1 MAQVATG
8 TTWSAGGFTDIHK
21 PFIERGGL
29 QAVMM
34 RDNRGAD
41 TDMSP
46 FEADC
51 TTVAWSPLAVDSGIR
66 PDLFIRPKV
75 GGKYTYNTAPND
87 GWFHLGCNT
96 EKGGAERDPSTKSD
110 DLLVLQS
117 KFPVDTEITEKAYS
131 VRFEAVH
138 NADPLIHRLES
149 ELPLCDAAGVPL
161 FPLPGA
167 ANYGAGPLLDAASA
181 EYQLL
186 LLFARQTSGGFI
198 YRIEGYPAVKL
209 DNEDKKQRSKT
220 DADTANL
227 TYKVLPNEYFMVPDP
242 YWDGTGTR
250 KLVPGYF
257 YVWMGGPGWDA
268 MKDDSGS

>member
-8 TTWSAGGFTDIHK
+8 TSWSAGGFTDIHK

-51 TTVAWSPLAVDSGIR
+51 VTVNWSPIATDGNIR

-75 GGKYTYNTAPND
+75 GGKYVYNEAPND
-87 GWFHLGCNT
+87 GWFHIGCNT
-96 EKGGAERDPSTKSD
+96 EDGGAERKPDTKSD
-110 DLLVLQS
+110 DLKVLQS
-117 KFPVDTEITEKAYS
+117 KFPVDSEVTDKAYS

-138 NADPLIHRLES
+138 TADPLIQRLEA
-149 ELPLCDAAGVPL
+149 EQPLCDANGVPL
-161 FPLPGA
+161 VPLPGEA
-167 ANYGAGPLLDAASA
+167 GYGSGPLMDADSP

-186 LLFARQTSGGFI
+186 ALYARRTSGGFI
-198 YRIEGYPAVKL
+198 YQIEGYPAVKL
-209 DNEDKKQRSKT
+209 DDQDKKQRSKT
-220 DADTANL
+220 DPDTANL

-242 YWDGTGTR
+242 NWDGTGTR

-257 YVWMGGPGWDA
+257 YVWMGGPGWNA
-268 MKDDSGS
+268 MAPAGS

>member
-1 MAQVATG
+1 MAQPLTG
-8 TTWSAGGFTDIHK
+8 TSWSAGGFTDIHK

-29 QAVMM
+29 QAVMI
-34 RDNRGAD
+34 RDNRAAA

-46 FEADC
+46 FESDC
-51 TTVAWSPLAVDSGIR
+51 TTVKWSPLAQDGQIR

-75 GGKYTYNTAPND
+75 AGKYVYNTDPNE
-87 GWFHLGCNT
+87 GFFHLGCNT
-96 EKGGAERDPSTKSD
+96 EDGGAERAPDVKSD
-110 DLLVLQS
+110 DMMVLQS
-117 KFPVDTEITEKAYS
+117 KFPVDSEVTEKAYS

-138 NADPLIHRLES
+138 TADPLIQRLEA
-149 ELPLCDAAGVPL
+149 ELPLTDLTGEPL
-161 FPLPGA
+161 VPLPGTPD
-167 ANYGAGPLLDAASA
+167 YGGGPVLDADSP

-186 LLFARQTSGGFI
+186 LLYARRTSGGFI
-198 YRIEGYPAVKL
+198 YRVEGYPAVKL
-209 DNEDKKQRSKT
+209 DDQDKKQRTKT

-268 MKDDSGS
+268 MDSDGS